1 MKILAIN
8 AGSSS
13 LKFQLFLMPD
23 EKIIT
28 KGLIERIGFDDAIVT
43 LKYDGK
49 KIEKKEKIKDHV
61 QACKILLDL
70 LIENNIIKDYSEIK
84 AIGHRVVQ
92 GGEYFK
98 NPVVLDD
105 VAISKID
112 ELSILA
118 PLHNPT
124 NLVGI
129 KAFLKTM
136 PNQVQVACFDTT
148 FHSTIP
154 KENYTYAVPYSW
166 YKDYMVRKYGF
177 HGISHEYVSK
187 SARKILG
194 DKKSSKLIVCHLGN
208 GISLT
213 AIHNG
218 KSIDTTMGLTPLDG
232 IPMGTR
238 SGSID
243 PGILEY
249 INKMTN
255 KSVSEIVK
263 DLNKSSGLLGVSGIS
278 SDSRDVIK
286 AMREGNEIAKLA
298 LDIQVKRI
306 CDYIGSY
313 YVLLGGLDA
322 IVFTAGIGENSV
334 STRKSI
340 LEKIEFLGLKV
351 DYVKNSEKIS
361 DATFLTKKSSKIKAL
376 VIPTNEEL
384 MIAKS
389 TYELAKGKDCE

>member
-1 MKILAIN
+1 MKVLAIN

-13 LKFQLFLMPD
+13 LKFQLFSMPE
-23 EKIIT
+23 EKIIA
-28 KGLIERIGFDDAIVT
+28 KGLIERIGFDDAMIT
-43 LKYDGK
+43 LKYDDK
-49 KIEKKEKIKDHV
+49 KIEKKQVIKDHV
-61 QACKILLDL
+61 KACTILLDL
-70 LIENNIIKDYSEIK
+70 LIENSIIKDYSEIK
-84 AIGHRVVQ
+84 AVGHRVVQ

-98 NPVVLDD
+98 APVLLDD
-105 VAISKID
+105 EAIKKID

-118 PLHNPT
+118 PLHNPA

-136 PNQVQVACFDTT
+136 PDTFQVALFDTT

-187 SARKILG
+187 YARKILG
-194 DKKSSKLIVCHLGN
+194 DKKSSRLIVCHIGN

-213 AIHNG
+213 AIKDG
-218 KSIDTTMGLTPLDG
+218 LSLDTTMGLTPLDG

-238 SGSID
+238 SGSVD
-243 PGILEY
+243 PGIIEY

-255 KSVSEIVK
+255 NSISEIIK
-263 DLNKSSGLLGVSGIS
+263 SLNKESGLLGISGVS

-286 AMREGNEIAKLA
+286 AMKEGNTYAMLA

-322 IVFTAGIGENSV
+322 IIFTAGIGENSV

-351 DYVKNSEKIS
+351 DYLKNMSKVSEP
-361 DATFLTKKSSKIKAL
+361 TFLTKKSSKIKAL

-384 MIAKS
+384 MIARS
-389 TYELAKGKDCE
+389 TYKIACDKSNE